1 MKQLDDFGPSTTTGL
16 GPQSARPRSTVSVSA
31 SQTQTPTP
39 RRLPVNPRRHKVAPE
54 HRKRVAT
61 ACNACNVRR
70 VRCSGEHPCRQC
82 QSSSRDCVYPL
93 PVEKVTITRSELQ
106 ELKHKVDLYER
117 VLRDTVPAAVSK
129 AVADSASRQE
139 LSELLG
145 WSTSNHDIGSAAVSL
160 AAQTTPT
167 VDGPAHIGRVPSEF
181 PQLQYPSIHR
191 QFQQQQPQPQP
202 QPQSQSQSQLP
213 DARLQEPGFG
223 PPRSQSIQ
231 LSHPVATPH
240 HRQDDEDNL
249 ASTEGRLLHD
259 PDGYARFLGETS
271 GATFLDY
278 LKEFMTTVLP
288 LAYQNLRPGSD
299 GSAFLSSLGRYQTYD
314 SRPLHDRDVD
324 PTWFPAP
331 REMDSMLSELRC
343 FIQDGNCNWPSGGI
357 YWWGSLSSTPTI
369 PPSLE
374 RDSTITRLAKCR
386 HLAFYQT
393 AFAVVSQAMIM
404 PPQDISIDPHLSENY
419 FTRARMLL
427 GNPLDITRFTPNEVA
442 VLALMG
448 FYLIEMNRRDAAY
461 ICVSNA
467 MHISIMHGAHRG
479 WLDESGKRMFWTLY
493 VLDRYLSC
501 LMGRPPT
508 IMDDAIRLPLPC
520 DAPSM
525 PPADGLTAHVE
536 LSRISSHIVC
546 NTYRIS
552 PSEDIVRP
560 VRSLE
565 AEIGML
571 DEWSR
576 KLPASVQLT
585 SNGLSDDPATCL
597 LHMHYN
603 QLIILT
609 IRPVFFALVKK
620 SFAEKLVS
628 RQCSLSS
635 HPQLPLLKRCIASAE
650 HNIRLA
656 RQILLVNHP
665 RKLLQA
671 GLHFIFNAAIV
682 LMLQQLVED
691 LCPSSRSEKARSL
704 DLDFVIGRFEDESR
718 VGSNYGRDCA
728 TVLRDLR
735 VLVQRLPI
743 PVDMSSATRS
753 SNMTQTSTTYDPIAN
768 RTTVDM
774 GQQWSDK
781 LTSEGLQQPI
791 LVDQGHILYNE
802 LVSWIDMAP
811 LKHRAVAT
819 CFIFKFPTDDAAKK
833 PKVALFRRSGNVNI
847 YQHKYAGVSGSVEET
862 DADPLATAWRELEEE
877 TTLTDHSLLLFR
889 KGKPF
894 YVSDESIRREWTIH
908 PFGFILKSE
917 REGGCGE
924 AGIQI
929 DWEHEG
935 YEWFDPDAFNDSDD
949 FQGVPLILESLRR
962 VWFNMDLGEDAGNTL
977 NQALVALQGDHE
989 SGARQLATKALDT
1002 YIDLITKIDFSDRAQ
1017 WWKNIRFAGWHLW
1030 KNGRESMGASVLNVV
1045 LSGLDIIQ
1053 DTIPSSGPLDKS
1065 SIDNITRA
1073 IKKYAQDRQTA
1084 SFRTGATFQTF
1095 LEQQFSGDEPLKIL
1109 TLSSSSTITSAITH
1123 VLGNTLRPVEV
1134 HVLESRPLF
1143 EGVRMAQSIA
1153 STANEVMAKTCLT
1166 IHTDASVGVA
1176 AKGVD
1181 IVLIGADL
1189 IDKTAAV
1196 SNKVGSL
1203 PAVLTAK
1210 YISPRAKI
1218 VTLAEKEKVLPF
1230 APPGQEDNDPHE
1242 VMQAWGDLSSAL
1254 QPLQEGPHPQVNV
1267 KNVYFEWVSPDLID
1281 YYITEDGVT
1290 DREVISDYAQ
1300 RVGNRADQYFTN
1312 L

>member
-1 MKQLDDFGPSTTTGL
+1 MKQPNDSGPTATTNAT
-16 GPQSARPRSTVSVSA
+16 GPQSARPRASLSA
-31 SQTQTPTP
+31 SHNP

-82 QSSSRDCVYPL
+82 QSSSRDCIYPL
-93 PVEKVTITRSELQ
+93 PVEKVSITRSEL
-106 ELKHKVDLYER
+106 EDLKHKVDLYER
-117 VLRDTVPAAVSK
+117 VLRDTVPAAVSN
-129 AVADSASRQE
+129 AVPDSASRQE
-139 LSELLG
+139 LSDLLG
-145 WSTSNHDIGSAAVSL
+145 WTASNHDIGSSAVSL

-167 VDGPAHIGRVPSEF
+167 IDATAHIGRVPPEL

-191 QFQQQQPQPQP
+191 QFQQQPPHLHLQA
-202 QPQSQSQSQLP
+202 QLSGT
-213 DARLQEPGFG
+213 RIQEPSYGLS
-223 PPRSQSIQ
+223 RTHSIQ
-231 LSHPVATPH
+231 LSHPGATPQN
-240 HRQDDEDNL
+240 RQDDEENL
-249 ASTEGRLLHD
+249 VSTEGRLLHD

-331 REMDSMLSELRC
+331 PEMDSMLSELRY
-343 FIQDGNCNWPSGGI
+343 FIQDGNCQWPSGGI
-357 YWWGSLSSTPTI
+357 YWWGDLSSTPTI
-369 PPSLE
+369 PSVE
-374 RDSTITRLAKCR
+374 RDSATLRLAKCR

-419 FTRARMLL
+419 FSRARMLL
-427 GNPLDITRFTPNEVA
+427 GNPLDITRFTPNEVS
-442 VLALMG
+442 VLTLMG

-479 WLDESGKRMFWTLY
+479 WLDESGKRVFWTLY

-525 PPADGLTAHVE
+525 PPADGLKAHVE
-536 LSRISSHIVC
+536 LSRISCHIVC

-552 PSEDIVRP
+552 PSEEAARP

-565 AEIGML
+565 GEISML
-571 DEWSR
+571 DEWCL
-576 KLPASVQLT
+576 KLPPTVQLA

-650 HNIRLA
+650 HNIQLA

-743 PVDMSSATRS
+743 PVDMSTATRS
-753 SNMTQTSTTYDPIAN
+753 VNMTQTTTTYDPIAN
-768 RTTVDM
+768 RTHVDM

-781 LTSEGLQQPI
+781 LASEALQQPI

-802 LVSWIDMAP
+802 LVSWID
-811 LKHRAVAT
+811 V
-819 CFIFKFPTDDAAKK
+819 
-833 PKVALFRRSGNVNI
+833 
-847 YQHKYAGVSGSVEET
+847 
-862 DADPLATAWRELEEE
+862 
-877 TTLTDHSLLLFR
+877 
-889 KGKPF
+889 
-894 YVSDESIRREWTIH
+894 
-908 PFGFILKSE
+908 
-917 REGGCGE
+917 
-924 AGIQI
+924 
-929 DWEHEG
+929 DWQSNNG
-935 YEWFDPDAFNDSDD
+935 Y
-949 FQGVPLILESLRR
+949 LI
-962 VWFNMDLGEDAGNTL
+962 
-977 NQALVALQGDHE
+977 
-989 SGARQLATKALDT
+989 
-1002 YIDLITKIDFSDRAQ
+1002 
-1017 WWKNIRFAGWHLW
+1017 
-1030 KNGRESMGASVLNVV
+1030 
-1045 LSGLDIIQ
+1045 
-1053 DTIPSSGPLDKS
+1053 
-1065 SIDNITRA
+1065 
-1073 IKKYAQDRQTA
+1073 
-1084 SFRTGATFQTF
+1084 
-1095 LEQQFSGDEPLKIL
+1095 
-1109 TLSSSSTITSAITH
+1109 
-1123 VLGNTLRPVEV
+1123 
-1134 HVLESRPLF
+1134 
-1143 EGVRMAQSIA
+1143 
-1153 STANEVMAKTCLT
+1153 
-1166 IHTDASVGVA
+1166 
-1176 AKGVD
+1176 
-1181 IVLIGADL
+1181 
-1189 IDKTAAV
+1189 
-1196 SNKVGSL
+1196 
-1203 PAVLTAK
+1203 
-1210 YISPRAKI
+1210 
-1218 VTLAEKEKVLPF
+1218 
-1230 APPGQEDNDPHE
+1230 
-1242 VMQAWGDLSSAL
+1242 
-1254 QPLQEGPHPQVNV
+1254 
-1267 KNVYFEWVSPDLID
+1267 
-1281 YYITEDGVT
+1281 
-1290 DREVISDYAQ
+1290 
-1300 RVGNRADQYFTN
+1300 
-1312 L
+1312 

>member
-1 MKQLDDFGPSTTTGL
+1 MKQPDDSGPTAT
-16 GPQSARPRSTVSVSA
+16 GPQSARPRASLSVSA
-31 SQTQTPTP
+31 SASHNP

-61 ACNACNVRR
+61 AC
-70 VRCSGEHPCRQC
+70 SGEHPCRQC
-82 QSSSRDCVYPL
+82 QSSSRDCIYPL
-93 PVEKVTITRSELQ
+93 PVEKVSITRSEL
-106 ELKHKVDLYER
+106 EDLKHKVELYER
-117 VLRDTVPAAVSK
+117 VLRDTVPAAVSN
-129 AVADSASRQE
+129 AVPDSASRQE
-139 LSELLG
+139 LSDLLG
-145 WSTSNHDIGSAAVSL
+145 WTASNHEIGSSAVSL

-167 VDGPAHIGRVPSEF
+167 IDATTHIGRVPPEL

-191 QFQQQQPQPQP
+191 QFQQQPPHLHLQPQL
-202 QPQSQSQSQLP
+202 S
-213 DARLQEPGFG
+213 DTRIQEPSYGLS
-223 PPRSQSIQ
+223 RTHSIQ
-231 LSHPVATPH
+231 LSHPGATPQN
-240 HRQDDEDNL
+240 RQDDEENL
-249 ASTEGRLLHD
+249 VSTEGRLLHD

-324 PTWFPAP
+324 PTWFPTP
-331 REMDSMLSELRC
+331 SEMDSMLSELRY
-343 FIQDGNCNWPSGGI
+343 FIQDGNCQWPSGGI
-357 YWWGSLSSTPTI
+357 YWWGDLSSTPTV
-369 PPSLE
+369 PSME
-374 RDSTITRLAKCR
+374 RDSVNLRLTKCR

-419 FTRARMLL
+419 FSRARMLL
-427 GNPLDITRFTPNEVA
+427 GNPLDITRFTPNEVS
-442 VLALMG
+442 VLTLMG

-479 WLDESGKRMFWTLY
+479 WLDESGKRVFWTLY

-525 PPADGLTAHVE
+525 PPADGLKAHVE
-536 LSRISSHIVC
+536 LSRISCHIVC

-552 PSEDIVRP
+552 PSED
-560 VRSLE
+560 
-565 AEIGML
+565 A
-571 DEWSR
+571 
-576 KLPASVQLT
+576 
-585 SNGLSDDPATCL
+585 
-597 LHMHYN
+597 
-603 QLIILT
+603 
-609 IRPVFFALVKK
+609 
-620 SFAEKLVS
+620 
-628 RQCSLSS
+628 
-635 HPQLPLLKRCIASAE
+635 
-650 HNIRLA
+650 LA

-743 PVDMSSATRS
+743 PVDMSTATRS
-753 SNMTQTSTTYDPIAN
+753 VNMTQTTTTYDPIAN
-768 RTTVDM
+768 RSHVDM

-781 LTSEGLQQPI
+781 LTSEALQQPI

-802 LVSWIDMAP
+802 LVSWIDVDWQSNNGLSSRMAP
-811 LKHRAVAT
+811 LKHREVAT
-819 CFIFKFPTDDAAKK
+819 SFIFRFPADGEAKK
-833 PKVALFRRSGNVNI
+833 PQVALFRRSSHVNT
-847 YQHKYAGVSGSVEET
+847 YQHKYAGISGSVDDT
-862 DADPLATAWRELEEE
+862 DADPLTTAWRELAEE
-877 TTLTDHSLLLFR
+877 TTLTHDSLRLFR

-894 YVSDESIRREWTIH
+894 SFADESIGREWTVN
-908 PFGFILKSE
+908 PFGFLLKSE
-917 REGGCGE
+917 SDGGCGE
-924 AGIQI
+924 AGIKI

-935 YEWFDPDAFNDSDD
+935 YEWFDPDAINDSDD
-949 FQGVPLILESLRR
+949 FEGVPRILESLRR
-962 VWFNMDLGEDAGNTL
+962 VWLNVDLGQEAGNTL
-977 NQALVALQGDHE
+977 SRGLVALQEDHE

-1002 YIDLITKIDFSDRAQ
+1002 YIDVMKKVDFTDQVQ
-1017 WWKNIRFAGWHLW
+1017 WWINIRFAGWHLW
-1030 KNGRESMGASVLNVV
+1030 KNGRESMGASILNVV
-1045 LSGLDIIQ
+1045 LSALDIVQ
-1053 DTIPSSGPLDKS
+1053 DGIPPRGPPDKS
-1065 SIDNITRA
+1065 SIDNIVRA
-1073 IKKYAQDRQTA
+1073 LGDYARDRQNTT
-1084 SFRTGATFQTF
+1084 SRTGAVFQTF
-1095 LEQQFSGDEPLKIL
+1095 IEQHLSGGGPLKIL
-1109 TLSSSSTITSAITH
+1109 TLSSSSTIASAITH
-1123 VLGNTLRPVEV
+1123 IMGNTSRPVEV

-1143 EGVRMAQSIA
+1143 EGVKMAQSIA
-1153 STANEVMAKTCLT
+1153 SCANNSKAKTRLV
-1166 IHTDASVGVA
+1166 IHTDASVGIA
-1176 AKGVD
+1176 AKDID

-1210 YISPRAKI
+1210 YVSQKAKI
-1218 VTLAEKEKVLPF
+1218 IVLSEKEKVLPF
-1230 APPGQEDNDPHE
+1230 APPGQEENDACE
-1242 VMQAWGDLSSAL
+1242 VMQAWGDFSSAVR
-1254 QPLQEGPHPQVNV
+1254 EVPHSLVTV

-1281 YYITEDGVT
+1281 HYITEDGVT
-1290 DREVISDYAQ
+1290 GRAGISNYAQ
-1300 RVGNRADQYFTN
+1300 EVEKKADQYFTN

>member
-1 MKQLDDFGPSTTTGL
+1 MKQPDDSGPTANTNAT
-16 GPQSARPRSTVSVSA
+16 GPQSARPRASVSVSA
-31 SQTQTPTP
+31 SASHTP

-61 ACNACNVRR
+61 ASRLYLTHVSLKRCNACNVRR

-82 QSSSRDCVYPL
+82 QSSSRDCIYPL
-93 PVEKVTITRSELQ
+93 PVEKVSITRSEL
-106 ELKHKVDLYER
+106 EDLKHKVDLYER
-117 VLRDTVPAAVSK
+117 VLRDTVPAAVSN
-129 AVADSASRQE
+129 AVPDSASRQE
-139 LSELLG
+139 LSDLLG
-145 WSTSNHDIGSAAVSL
+145 WTASNHDIGSSAVSL

-167 VDGPAHIGRVPSEF
+167 IDAAAHIGRVPPEL

-191 QFQQQQPQPQP
+191 QFQQQPPHLHLQA
-202 QPQSQSQSQLP
+202 QLS
-213 DARLQEPGFG
+213 DTRIQEPSYGLS
-223 PPRSQSIQ
+223 RTHSIQ
-231 LSHPVATPH
+231 LSHPGATPQN
-240 HRQDDEDNL
+240 RQDDEENL
-249 ASTEGRLLHD
+249 VSTEGRLLHD

-288 LAYQNLRPGSD
+288 LAYQSLRPGSD

-324 PTWFPAP
+324 PTWFPTP
-331 REMDSMLSELRC
+331 PEMDSMLSELRY
-343 FIQDGNCNWPSGGI
+343 FIQDGNCHWPSGGI
-357 YWWGSLSSTPTI
+357 YWWGDLSSAPTI
-369 PPSLE
+369 PSME
-374 RDSTITRLAKCR
+374 RDSANLRLAKCR

-419 FTRARMLL
+419 FSRARMLL
-427 GNPLDITRFTPNEVA
+427 GNPLDITRFTPNEVS
-442 VLALMG
+442 VLTLMG

-479 WLDESGKRMFWTLY
+479 WLDESGKRVFWTLY

-525 PPADGLTAHVE
+525 PPADGLKAHVQ
-536 LSRISSHIVC
+536 LSRISCHIVC

-552 PSEDIVRP
+552 PSEDAARP

-565 AEIGML
+565 GEISML
-571 DEWSR
+571 DEWCL
-576 KLPASVQLT
+576 KLPPTVQLA

-650 HNIRLA
+650 HNIQLA

-743 PVDMSSATRS
+743 PVDMSTATRS
-753 SNMTQTSTTYDPIAN
+753 VNMTQTTTTYDPIAN
-768 RTTVDM
+768 RTHVDM
-774 GQQWSDK
+774 GQQCH
-781 LTSEGLQQPI
+781 
-791 LVDQGHILYNE
+791 V
-802 LVSWIDMAP
+802 M
-811 LKHRAVAT
+811 KHVVFSQSSFLPWVLMR
-819 CFIFKFPTDDAAKK
+819 I
-833 PKVALFRRSGNVNI
+833 
-847 YQHKYAGVSGSVEET
+847 SGSVDDT
-862 DADPLATAWRELEEE
+862 DADPLATAWRELAEE
-877 TTLTDHSLLLFR
+877 TTLTHDSLRLFR

-894 YVSDESIRREWTIH
+894 SFADESIGREWTVN
-908 PFGFILKSE
+908 PFGFVLKSE
-917 REGGCGE
+917 SDGGRGE
-924 AGIQI
+924 AGIKI

-935 YEWFDPDAFNDSDD
+935 YEWFDPDAINDSDD
-949 FQGVPLILESLRR
+949 FEGVPRILESLRR
-962 VWFNMDLGEDAGNTL
+962 VWFNVDLGEVAGNTL
-977 NQALVALQGDHE
+977 SRGLVALQEDHE

-1002 YIDLITKIDFSDRAQ
+1002 YIDVIKKLDSTDQVQ
-1017 WWKNIRFAGWHLW
+1017 WWNNIRFAGWHLW
-1030 KNGRESMGASVLNVV
+1030 KNGRESMGASILNVV
-1045 LSGLDIIQ
+1045 LSALDIVQ
-1053 DTIPSSGPLDKS
+1053 DGIPPSGPLDKS
-1065 SIDNITRA
+1065 SIDNIVRA
-1073 IKKYAQDRQTA
+1073 LGDYARDRQNTT
-1084 SFRTGATFQTF
+1084 SRTGAMFQAF
-1095 LEQQFSGDEPLKIL
+1095 IEQHLSGGGPLKIL

-1123 VLGNTLRPVEV
+1123 VMGNTSRPVEV

-1143 EGVRMAQSIA
+1143 EGVKMAQSIA
-1153 STANEVMAKTCLT
+1153 SCANNSKAKTRLI
-1166 IHTDASVGVA
+1166 IHTDASVGIA
-1176 AKGVD
+1176 AKDID

-1203 PAVLTAK
+1203 PVVLTAK
-1210 YISPRAKI
+1210 YMSPKAKI
-1218 VTLAEKEKVLPF
+1218 VILSEKEKVLPF
-1230 APPGQEDNDPHE
+1230 APPGQEENDSCE
-1242 VMQAWGDLSSAL
+1242 VMQAWGDLSSAVRAV
-1254 QPLQEGPHPQVNV
+1254 PHSLVTV

-1281 YYITEDGVT
+1281 HYITEDGVT
-1290 DREVISDYAQ
+1290 GRAGMSNYAQ
-1300 RVGNRADQYFTN
+1300 EVEKKADQYFTN

>member
-1 MKQLDDFGPSTTTGL
+1 MKHPDDSGPTAT
-16 GPQSARPRSTVSVSA
+16 GPQSARPRVSLSVSA
-31 SQTQTPTP
+31 STSHNP

-82 QSSSRDCVYPL
+82 QSSSRDCIYPL
-93 PVEKVTITRSELQ
+93 PVEKVSITRSEL
-106 ELKHKVDLYER
+106 EDLKHKVELYER
-117 VLRDTVPAAVSK
+117 VLRDTVPAAVSN
-129 AVADSASRQE
+129 AVPDSASRQE
-139 LSELLG
+139 LSDLLG
-145 WSTSNHDIGSAAVSL
+145 WTASNHEIGSSAVSL

-167 VDGPAHIGRVPSEF
+167 IDATTHIGRVPPEL

-191 QFQQQQPQPQP
+191 QFQQQPPHLHLQPQL
-202 QPQSQSQSQLP
+202 S
-213 DARLQEPGFG
+213 DTRIQEPSYGLS
-223 PPRSQSIQ
+223 RTHSIQ
-231 LSHPVATPH
+231 LSHPGATPQN
-240 HRQDDEDNL
+240 RQDDEENL
-249 ASTEGRLLHD
+249 VSTEGRLLHD

-324 PTWFPAP
+324 PTWFPTP
-331 REMDSMLSELRC
+331 SEMDSMLSELRY
-343 FIQDGNCNWPSGGI
+343 FIQDGNCQWPSGGI
-357 YWWGSLSSTPTI
+357 YWWGDLSSTPTI
-369 PPSLE
+369 PSME
-374 RDSTITRLAKCR
+374 RDSVNLRLAKCR

-419 FTRARMLL
+419 FSRARMLL
-427 GNPLDITRFTPNEVA
+427 GNPLDITRFTPNEVS
-442 VLALMG
+442 VLTLMG

-479 WLDESGKRMFWTLY
+479 WLDESGKRVFWTLY

-525 PPADGLTAHVE
+525 PPAEGLKAHVE
-536 LSRISSHIVC
+536 LSRISCHIVC

-552 PSEDIVRP
+552 PSEDAVRP

-565 AEIGML
+565 GEISML
-571 DEWSR
+571 DGWCL
-576 KLPASVQLT
+576 KLPPTVQLA

-609 IRPVFFALVKK
+609 VRPVFFALVKK

-635 HPQLPLLKRCIASAE
+635 HPQLPLLKRCISSAE
-650 HNIRLA
+650 HNIQLA

-691 LCPSSRSEKARSL
+691 LCPSSRSEKVRSL

-743 PVDMSSATRS
+743 PVDMSTATRS
-753 SNMTQTSTTYDPIAN
+753 VNMTQTTTTYDPIAN
-768 RTTVDM
+768 RSHVDM

-781 LTSEGLQQPI
+781 LTSEALQQPI

-802 LVSWIDMAP
+802 
-811 LKHRAVAT
+811 
-819 CFIFKFPTDDAAKK
+819 
-833 PKVALFRRSGNVNI
+833 
-847 YQHKYAGVSGSVEET
+847 
-862 DADPLATAWRELEEE
+862 
-877 TTLTDHSLLLFR
+877 
-889 KGKPF
+889 
-894 YVSDESIRREWTIH
+894 REWTVN
-908 PFGFILKSE
+908 PFGFLLKSE
-917 REGGCGE
+917 SDDGSRGE
-924 AGIQI
+924 AGIKI

-935 YEWFDPDAFNDSDD
+935 YEWFDPDAINDSDD
-949 FQGVPLILESLRR
+949 FEGVPRILESLRR
-962 VWFNMDLGEDAGNTL
+962 VWFNVDLGQEAGNTL
-977 NQALVALQGDHE
+977 SRGLVALQEDHE

-1002 YIDLITKIDFSDRAQ
+1002 YIDVMKQVDFTDQVQ
-1017 WWKNIRFAGWHLW
+1017 WWNNIRFAGWHLW
-1030 KNGRESMGASVLNVV
+1030 KNGRESMGASILNVV
-1045 LSGLDIIQ
+1045 LSALDIVQ
-1053 DTIPSSGPLDKS
+1053 DGIPPRGPPDKS
-1065 SIDNITRA
+1065 SIDSIVRA
-1073 IKKYAQDRQTA
+1073 LGDYARDRQNTT
-1084 SFRTGATFQTF
+1084 SRTGAVFQTF
-1095 LEQQFSGDEPLKIL
+1095 IEQHLSGDGPLKIL
-1109 TLSSSSTITSAITH
+1109 TFSSSSTITSAITH
-1123 VLGNTLRPVEV
+1123 IMGNTSRPVEV

-1143 EGVRMAQSIA
+1143 EGVKMAQSIA
-1153 STANEVMAKTCLT
+1153 SCANNSKAKTRLI
-1166 IHTDASVGVA
+1166 IHTDASVGIA
-1176 AKGVD
+1176 AKDID

-1189 IDKTAAV
+1189 IDRTAAV

-1210 YISPRAKI
+1210 YVSQKAKI
-1218 VTLAEKEKVLPF
+1218 IVLSEKEKVLPF
-1230 APPGQEDNDPHE
+1230 APPGQEENDACE
-1242 VMQAWGDLSSAL
+1242 VMQAWGDFSSAVR
-1254 QPLQEGPHPQVNV
+1254 EVPHSLVTV

-1281 YYITEDGVT
+1281 HYITEDGVT
-1290 DREVISDYAQ
+1290 GRAGISSYAQ
-1300 RVGNRADQYFTN
+1300 EVEKKADQYFTN

>member
-1 MKQLDDFGPSTTTGL
+1 MKQPDDSGPTATTNAP
-16 GPQSARPRSTVSVSA
+16 GPQSARPRASLSVSA
-31 SQTQTPTP
+31 SASHNP

-61 ACNACNVRR
+61 AC
-70 VRCSGEHPCRQC
+70 SGEHPCRQC
-82 QSSSRDCVYPL
+82 QSSSRDCIYPL
-93 PVEKVTITRSELQ
+93 PVEKVSITRSEL
-106 ELKHKVDLYER
+106 EDLKHKVDLYER
-117 VLRDTVPAAVSK
+117 VLRDTVPAAVSN
-129 AVADSASRQE
+129 AIPDSASRQE
-139 LSELLG
+139 LSDLLG
-145 WSTSNHDIGSAAVSL
+145 RTASNHDIGSSAVSL
-160 AAQTTPT
+160 AALTTPT
-167 VDGPAHIGRVPSEF
+167 VDATAHIGRVPPEL

-191 QFQQQQPQPQP
+191 QFQQQPPHLHLQA
-202 QPQSQSQSQLP
+202 QLS
-213 DARLQEPGFG
+213 DTRIQEPRYGLS
-223 PPRSQSIQ
+223 RTHSIQ
-231 LSHPVATPH
+231 LSHPGATPQN
-240 HRQDDEDNL
+240 RQDDEENL
-249 ASTEGRLLHD
+249 VSTEGRLLHD

-324 PTWFPAP
+324 PTWFPTP
-331 REMDSMLSELRC
+331 PEMDSMLSELRY
-343 FIQDGNCNWPSGGI
+343 FIQDGNCQWSSGGI
-357 YWWGSLSSTPTI
+357 YWWGDLSSTPTI
-369 PPSLE
+369 PSTE
-374 RDSTITRLAKCR
+374 RDSANLRLAKCR

-419 FTRARMLL
+419 FSRARMLL
-427 GNPLDITRFTPNEVA
+427 GNPLDITRFTPNEVS
-442 VLALMG
+442 VLTLMG

-479 WLDESGKRMFWTLY
+479 WLDESGKRVFWTLY

-525 PPADGLTAHVE
+525 PPADGLKAHVE
-536 LSRISSHIVC
+536 LSRISCHIVC

-552 PSEDIVRP
+552 PSEDAARP

-565 AEIGML
+565 GEISML
-571 DEWSR
+571 DEWCL
-576 KLPASVQLT
+576 KLPPTVQLA

-650 HNIRLA
+650 HNIQLA

-743 PVDMSSATRS
+743 PVDMSTATRS
-753 SNMTQTSTTYDPIAN
+753 VNMTQTTTTYDPIAN
-768 RTTVDM
+768 RTHVDM

-781 LTSEGLQQPI
+781 LTSEALQQPI

-802 LVSWIDMAP
+802 LVSWID
-811 LKHRAVAT
+811 V
-819 CFIFKFPTDDAAKK
+819 DWQ
-833 PKVALFRRSGNVNI
+833 SNNG
-847 YQHKYAGVSGSVEET
+847 HKYAGISGSVDDT
-862 DADPLATAWRELEEE
+862 DADPLATAWRELAEE
-877 TTLTDHSLLLFR
+877 TTLTHDSLRLFR

-894 YVSDESIRREWTIH
+894 SFADESIGREWAVN
-908 PFGFILKSE
+908 PFGFLLKSE
-917 REGGCGE
+917 SDGGRGE
-924 AGIQI
+924 AGIKI

-935 YEWFDPDAFNDSDD
+935 
-949 FQGVPLILESLRR
+949 
-962 VWFNMDLGEDAGNTL
+962 VWFNVDLGQEAGNTL
-977 NQALVALQGDHE
+977 NRGLVVLQEDHE
-989 SGARQLATKALDT
+989 SGARQLATKALDA
-1002 YIDLITKIDFSDRAQ
+1002 YIDVIKKVGFTDQVQ
-1017 WWKNIRFAGWHLW
+1017 WWDNIRFAGWHLW

-1045 LSGLDIIQ
+1045 LSALDIVQ
-1053 DTIPSSGPLDKS
+1053 DGIPPRGPLDKS
-1065 SIDNITRA
+1065 SIDNIVRA
-1073 IKKYAQDRQTA
+1073 LGDYARDRQNTT
-1084 SFRTGATFQTF
+1084 SRTGAMFQTF
-1095 LEQQFSGDEPLKIL
+1095 IEQHLSGGGPLKIL
-1109 TLSSSSTITSAITH
+1109 TLSSSSTITSAITR
-1123 VLGNTLRPVEV
+1123 VMGNTSRPVEV

-1143 EGVRMAQSIA
+1143 EGVKMAQSIA
-1153 STANEVMAKTCLT
+1153 SCANKSMAKTRLI
-1166 IHTDASVGVA
+1166 IHTDASVGIA
-1176 AKGVD
+1176 AKDID
-1181 IVLIGADL
+1181 IVLIGADP
-1189 IDKTAAV
+1189 IDKTAAI

-1210 YISPRAKI
+1210 YVSLKAKI
-1218 VTLAEKEKVLPF
+1218 VVLSEKEKVLPF
-1230 APPGQEDNDPHE
+1230 APPGQEENDSCE
-1242 VMQAWGDLSSAL
+1242 VMQAWGNLSSAGR
-1254 QPLQEGPHPQVNV
+1254 EVPHSLVTV

-1281 YYITEDGVT
+1281 HYITEDGVT
-1290 DREVISDYAQ
+1290 GRVGISNYAQ
-1300 RVGNRADQYFTN
+1300 EVEKKADQYFTN

>member
-1 MKQLDDFGPSTTTGL
+1 MKQPDDSGPTANTNAT
-16 GPQSARPRSTVSVSA
+16 GPQSARPRASVSVSA
-31 SQTQTPTP
+31 SASHTP

-61 ACNACNVRR
+61 ASRLYLTHVSLKRCNACNVRR

-82 QSSSRDCVYPL
+82 QSSSRDCIYPL
-93 PVEKVTITRSELQ
+93 PVEKVSITRSEL
-106 ELKHKVDLYER
+106 EDLKHKVDLYER
-117 VLRDTVPAAVSK
+117 VLRDTVPAAVSN
-129 AVADSASRQE
+129 AVPDSASRQE
-139 LSELLG
+139 LSDLLG
-145 WSTSNHDIGSAAVSL
+145 WTASNHDLGSSAVSL

-167 VDGPAHIGRVPSEF
+167 IDAAAHIGRVPPEL

-191 QFQQQQPQPQP
+191 QFQQQPPHLHLQA
-202 QPQSQSQSQLP
+202 QLS
-213 DARLQEPGFG
+213 DTRIQEPSYGLS
-223 PPRSQSIQ
+223 RTHSIQ
-231 LSHPVATPH
+231 LSHPGATLQN
-240 HRQDDEDNL
+240 RQDDEENL
-249 ASTEGRLLHD
+249 VSTEGRLLHD

-288 LAYQNLRPGSD
+288 LAYQSLRPGSD

-314 SRPLHDRDVD
+314 SRPLHDREVD
-324 PTWFPAP
+324 PTWFPTP
-331 REMDSMLSELRC
+331 PEMDSMLSELRY
-343 FIQDGNCNWPSGGI
+343 FIQDGNCHWPSGGI
-357 YWWGSLSSTPTI
+357 YWWGDLSSAPTI
-369 PPSLE
+369 PSME
-374 RDSTITRLAKCR
+374 RDSTNLRLAKCR

-419 FTRARMLL
+419 FSRARMLL
-427 GNPLDITRFTPNEVA
+427 GNPLDITRFTPNEVS
-442 VLALMG
+442 VLTLMG

-479 WLDESGKRMFWTLY
+479 WLDESGKRVFWTLY

-525 PPADGLTAHVE
+525 PPADGLKAHVQ
-536 LSRISSHIVC
+536 LSRISCHIVC

-552 PSEDIVRP
+552 PSEDAARP

-565 AEIGML
+565 GEISML
-571 DEWSR
+571 DEWCL
-576 KLPASVQLT
+576 KLPPTVQLA

-650 HNIRLA
+650 HNIQLA

-743 PVDMSSATRS
+743 PVDMSTATRS
-753 SNMTQTSTTYDPIAN
+753 VNMTQTTTTYDPIAN
-768 RTTVDM
+768 RTHVDM
-774 GQQWSDK
+774 GQQCH
-781 LTSEGLQQPI
+781 
-791 LVDQGHILYNE
+791 V
-802 LVSWIDMAP
+802 M
-811 LKHRAVAT
+811 KHVVFSQSSFLPWVPMR
-819 CFIFKFPTDDAAKK
+819 I
-833 PKVALFRRSGNVNI
+833 
-847 YQHKYAGVSGSVEET
+847 SGSVDDT
-862 DADPLATAWRELEEE
+862 DADPLATAWRELAEE
-877 TTLTDHSLLLFR
+877 TTLTHDSLRLFR

-894 YVSDESIRREWTIH
+894 SFADESIGREWTVN
-908 PFGFILKSE
+908 PFGFVLKSGSD
-917 REGGCGE
+917 GGRGE
-924 AGIQI
+924 AGIKI

-935 YEWFDPDAFNDSDD
+935 YEWFDPDAINDSDD
-949 FQGVPLILESLRR
+949 FEGVPRILESLRR
-962 VWFNMDLGEDAGNTL
+962 VWFNVDLGEVAGNTL
-977 NQALVALQGDHE
+977 SRGLVALQEDHE

-1002 YIDLITKIDFSDRAQ
+1002 YIDVIKKLDSTDQVQ
-1017 WWKNIRFAGWHLW
+1017 WWNNIRFAGWHLW
-1030 KNGRESMGASVLNVV
+1030 KNGRESMGASILGVV
-1045 LSGLDIIQ
+1045 LSALDIVQ
-1053 DTIPSSGPLDKS
+1053 DGIPPSGPLDKS
-1065 SIDNITRA
+1065 SIDNTVRA
-1073 IKKYAQDRQTA
+1073 LGDYARDRQNTT
-1084 SFRTGATFQTF
+1084 SRTGAMFQAF
-1095 LEQQFSGDEPLKIL
+1095 IEQHLSGGGPLKIL

-1123 VLGNTLRPVEV
+1123 VMGNTSRPVEV

-1143 EGVRMAQSIA
+1143 EGVKMAQSIA
-1153 STANEVMAKTCLT
+1153 SCANNSKAKTRLI
-1166 IHTDASVGVA
+1166 IHTDASVGIA
-1176 AKGVD
+1176 AKDID

-1203 PAVLTAK
+1203 PVVLTAK
-1210 YISPRAKI
+1210 YVSPKAKI
-1218 VTLAEKEKVLPF
+1218 VILSEKEKVLPF
-1230 APPGQEDNDPHE
+1230 APPGQEENDSCE
-1242 VMQAWGDLSSAL
+1242 VMQAWGDLSSAVR
-1254 QPLQEGPHPQVNV
+1254 EVPHSLVTV

-1281 YYITEDGVT
+1281 HYITEDGVT
-1290 DREVISDYAQ
+1290 GRAGMSNYAQ
-1300 RVGNRADQYFTN
+1300 EVEKKADQYFTN

>member
-1 MKQLDDFGPSTTTGL
+1 MKQPDDSGPTATTNAT
-16 GPQSARPRSTVSVSA
+16 GPQSARPRASLSVSA
-31 SQTQTPTP
+31 SASHNP

-82 QSSSRDCVYPL
+82 QSSSRDCIYPL
-93 PVEKVTITRSELQ
+93 PVEKVSITRSELE

-117 VLRDTVPAAVSK
+117 VLRDTVPAAVSN
-129 AVADSASRQE
+129 AVPDSASRQE
-139 LSELLG
+139 LSDLLG
-145 WSTSNHDIGSAAVSL
+145 WTASNHDIGSSAVSL

-167 VDGPAHIGRVPSEF
+167 IDASAHIGRVPPEL

-191 QFQQQQPQPQP
+191 QFQQQPPHHHLQPQL
-202 QPQSQSQSQLP
+202 S
-213 DARLQEPGFG
+213 DTRIQEPSYGLSG
-223 PPRSQSIQ
+223 THSIQ
-231 LSHPVATPH
+231 LSHPGAAPQN
-240 HRQDDEDNL
+240 RQDDEENL
-249 ASTEGRLLHD
+249 VSTEGRMLHD

-324 PTWFPAP
+324 PTWFPTP
-331 REMDSMLSELRC
+331 PEMDSMLSELRY
-343 FIQDGNCNWPSGGI
+343 FIQDGNCQWPSGGI
-357 YWWGSLSSTPTI
+357 YWWGDLSSTPTI
-369 PPSLE
+369 PSME
-374 RDSTITRLAKCR
+374 RDSANSRLAKCR

-419 FTRARMLL
+419 FSRARMLL
-427 GNPLDITRFTPNEVA
+427 GNPLDITRFTPNEVS
-442 VLALMG
+442 VLTLMG

-479 WLDESGKRMFWTLY
+479 WLDESGKRVFWTLY

-525 PPADGLTAHVE
+525 PPADGLKAHVE
-536 LSRISSHIVC
+536 LSRISCHIVC

-552 PSEDIVRP
+552 PSEDAVRP

-565 AEIGML
+565 GEINML
-571 DEWSR
+571 DEWCL
-576 KLPASVQLT
+576 KLPPTVQLA

-650 HNIRLA
+650 HNIQLA

-743 PVDMSSATRS
+743 PVDMSTATRS
-753 SNMTQTSTTYDPIAN
+753 VNMTQTTTTYDPIAN
-768 RTTVDM
+768 RTHGDM

-781 LTSEGLQQPI
+781 LTSEALQQPI

-802 LVSWIDMAP
+802 LVSWID
-811 LKHRAVAT
+811 V
-819 CFIFKFPTDDAAKK
+819 
-833 PKVALFRRSGNVNI
+833 
-847 YQHKYAGVSGSVEET
+847 
-862 DADPLATAWRELEEE
+862 
-877 TTLTDHSLLLFR
+877 
-889 KGKPF
+889 
-894 YVSDESIRREWTIH
+894 
-908 PFGFILKSE
+908 
-917 REGGCGE
+917 
-924 AGIQI
+924 
-929 DWEHEG
+929 DWQSNNG
-935 YEWFDPDAFNDSDD
+935 Y
-949 FQGVPLILESLRR
+949 LI
-962 VWFNMDLGEDAGNTL
+962 
-977 NQALVALQGDHE
+977 
-989 SGARQLATKALDT
+989 
-1002 YIDLITKIDFSDRAQ
+1002 
-1017 WWKNIRFAGWHLW
+1017 
-1030 KNGRESMGASVLNVV
+1030 
-1045 LSGLDIIQ
+1045 
-1053 DTIPSSGPLDKS
+1053 
-1065 SIDNITRA
+1065 
-1073 IKKYAQDRQTA
+1073 
-1084 SFRTGATFQTF
+1084 
-1095 LEQQFSGDEPLKIL
+1095 
-1109 TLSSSSTITSAITH
+1109 
-1123 VLGNTLRPVEV
+1123 
-1134 HVLESRPLF
+1134 
-1143 EGVRMAQSIA
+1143 
-1153 STANEVMAKTCLT
+1153 
-1166 IHTDASVGVA
+1166 
-1176 AKGVD
+1176 
-1181 IVLIGADL
+1181 
-1189 IDKTAAV
+1189 
-1196 SNKVGSL
+1196 
-1203 PAVLTAK
+1203 
-1210 YISPRAKI
+1210 
-1218 VTLAEKEKVLPF
+1218 
-1230 APPGQEDNDPHE
+1230 
-1242 VMQAWGDLSSAL
+1242 
-1254 QPLQEGPHPQVNV
+1254 
-1267 KNVYFEWVSPDLID
+1267 
-1281 YYITEDGVT
+1281 
-1290 DREVISDYAQ
+1290 
-1300 RVGNRADQYFTN
+1300 
-1312 L
+1312 